1 MGIKNIVVFASGN
14 GSNFEAIIQS
24 IESKKLNVNCVGCI
38 VDKENAYVIER
49 AKNHQIPVYLCL
61 RKDFNSKVEME
72 ESMLNQLNN
81 WKCDVI
87 VCAGYMRIIGET
99 LLSNF
104 KNRIINI
111 HPSLLPKYRGKD
123 ALGQAL
129 ANKDRRLGITVHYV
143 DEGMDTGQII
153 KQMEFVI
160 GENESRDEI
169 EIKLH
174 KLEHHFYPAV
184 LKELLEDSK

>member
-1 MGIKNIVVFASGN
+1 MGLKNIVIFASGN

-24 IESKKLNVNCVGCI
+24 IESKQLKVNCVGCI
-38 VDKENAYVIER
+38 VDKENVFVIER
-49 AKNHQIPVYLCL
+49 AKNHSIPVYLCL

-72 ESMLNQLNN
+72 ESMLKQLSI
-81 WKCDVI
+81 WKCDFI

-99 LLSNF
+99 LLSVY

-153 KQMEFVI
+153 KQMEFVVK
-160 GENESRDEI
+160 EDESREEI
-169 EIKLH
+169 EHKLH

-184 LKELLEDSK
+184 LKELLEDSI

>member
-123 ALGQAL
+123 ALDQAL

-160 GENESRDEI
+160 GENESRDEV

>member
-174 KLEHHFYPAV
+174 KLEHHFYPVV

>member
-1 MGIKNIVVFASGN
+1 
-14 GSNFEAIIQS
+14 
-24 IESKKLNVNCVGCI
+24 
-38 VDKENAYVIER
+38 
-49 AKNHQIPVYLCL
+49 
-61 RKDFNSKVEME
+61 
-72 ESMLNQLNN
+72 MLNQLNQ
-81 WKCDVI
+81 WGCDFI

-99 LLSNF
+99 LLSAYR
-104 KNRIINI
+104 NRIINI

-153 KQMEFVI
+153 KQMEFVV
-160 GENESRDEI
+160 GENESREEI
-169 EIKLH
+169 EYKLH

-184 LKELLEDSK
+184 LKELLEDAK

>member
-1 MGIKNIVVFASGN
+1 MGLKNIVIFASGN

-24 IESKKLNVNCVGCI
+24 IESNQLSANCVGCI

-49 AKNHQIPVYLCL
+49 AKNHNIPVYLCL
-61 RKDFNSKVEME
+61 RKDYNSKVEME
-72 ESMLNQLNN
+72 ESMLKQLKL
-81 WKCDVI
+81 WECDFI

-99 LLSNF
+99 LLSVY

-153 KQMEFVI
+153 KQMEFVV
-160 GENESRDEI
+160 GENESREEI
-169 EIKLH
+169 EAKLH
-174 KLEHHFYPAV
+174 KLEHHFYPSV

>member
-1 MGIKNIVVFASGN
+1 MFKIAVLLSGG
-14 GSNFEAIIQS
+14 GSNLQSIIDS
-24 IESKKLNVNCVGCI
+24 IESGYINAKIDI
-38 VDKENAYVIER
+38 VIADREAYGLER
-49 AKNHQIPVYLCL
+49 AKKHGIKTLLVD
-61 RKDFNSKVEME
+61 RKIYGKELTKEIFKNIAEDTD
-72 ESMLNQLNN
+72 L
-81 WKCDVI
+81 I
-87 VCAGYMRIIGET
+87 VLAGYLSILDGEVT
-99 LLSNF
+99 KLWPNKL
-104 KNRIINI
+104 INI

-143 DEGMDTGQII
+143 DEGVDTGQII
-153 KQMEFVI
+153 KQMESVI

>member
-1 MGIKNIVVFASGN
+1 MGLKNIVIFASGN

-24 IESKKLNVNCVGCI
+24 IESKKLSVNCVGCI
-38 VDKENAYVIER
+38 VDQENAYVIER
-49 AKNHQIPVYLCL
+49 AKNHNIPVYLCL
-61 RKDFNSKVEME
+61 RKDFSSKVEME
-72 ESMLNQLNN
+72 ESMLNQLNQ
-81 WKCDVI
+81 WGCDFI

-99 LLSNF
+99 LLSAYR
-104 KNRIINI
+104 NRIINI

-153 KQMEFVI
+153 KQMEFVV
-160 GENESRDEI
+160 GENESREEI
-169 EIKLH
+169 EYKLH

-184 LKELLEDSK
+184 LKELLEDAK

>member
-1 MGIKNIVVFASGN
+1 MGLKKIVIFASGN

-24 IESKKLNVNCVGCI
+24 IESNQLSANCVGCI
-38 VDKENAYVIER
+38 VDKENACVIER
-49 AKNHQIPVYLCL
+49 AKNHNIPVYLCL

-72 ESMLNQLNN
+72 ESMLKQLSL
-81 WKCDVI
+81 WECDTI

-99 LLSNF
+99 LLSVY

-153 KQMEFVI
+153 KQMEFVV

-169 EIKLH
+169 ETKLH

>member
-49 AKNHQIPVYLCL
+49 AKNHHIPVYLCL

-87 VCAGYMRIIGET
+87 VCAGYMRIIGGT